1 MRQNIRYFD
10 PATSFRVVPMRWGHV
25 DSAARLAGAI
35 RTGLTASEDPRHP
48 GFFTTE
54 IEGVQYYFHVFDRR
68 RMVYL
73 VADVRVG
80 SEVEPEL
87 AALTH

>member
-1 MRQNIRYFD
+1 MHQNIRYFD
-10 PATSFRVVPMRWGHV
+10 PTASFRVVPMRSAHQ

-35 RTGLTASEDPRHP
+35 RTGVTASEDPRHP

-54 IEGVQYYFHVFDRR
+54 VDNVRYYFHVFDKNRT
-68 RMVYL
+68 VYL

-80 SEVEPEL
+80 SEIEPEL
-87 AALTH
+87 ALVTH

>member
-1 MRQNIRYFD
+1 MHQNIRYFD
-10 PATSFRVVPMRWGHV
+10 PTTALRVVPMRYGHQ

-35 RTGLTASEDPRHP
+35 QMGLTASEDPRHP

-54 IEGVQYYFHVFDRR
+54 IDGVQYYFHVSDRLGT
-68 RMVYL
+68 VYL

-80 SEVEPEL
+80 SAVEPEI
-87 AALTH
+87 AVLTH

>member
-1 MRQNIRYFD
+1 MHQNIRYFD
-10 PATSFRVVPMRWGHV
+10 PTTSFRVIPMRFGHS

-54 IEGVQYYFHVFDRR
+54 VDGVRYYFHVFDRNWT
-68 RMVYL
+68 VYL
-73 VADVRVG
+73 VADAHVG
-80 SEVEPEL
+80 SEVEPEPAL
-87 AALTH
+87 LTH